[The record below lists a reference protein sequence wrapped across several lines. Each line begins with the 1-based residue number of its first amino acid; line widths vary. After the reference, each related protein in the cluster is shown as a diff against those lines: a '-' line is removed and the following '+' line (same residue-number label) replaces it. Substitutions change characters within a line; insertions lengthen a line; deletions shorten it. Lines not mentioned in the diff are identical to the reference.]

1 MSRKTGLEIKKSII
15 RQLKKKEC
23 SLRELETKVNTNYLT
38 IRTHCKELQFFGF
51 IEIKQVQ
58 MNKRNGRPY
67 TNVNLTTNGKM
78 LSV

>member
-38 IRTHCKELQFFGF
+38 IRAHCKELQFFGF

-67 TNVNLTTNGKM
+67 TNVNLTTTGKT